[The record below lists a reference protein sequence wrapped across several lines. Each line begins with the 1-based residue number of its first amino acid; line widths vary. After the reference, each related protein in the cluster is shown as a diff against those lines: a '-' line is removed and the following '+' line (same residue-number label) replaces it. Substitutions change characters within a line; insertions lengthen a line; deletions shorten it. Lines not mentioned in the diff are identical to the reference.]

1 MRYVATAVL
10 SLACGSFA
18 VAQVSAP
25 GTAPTSGVQQPSGSA
40 GSTPGASSGST
51 TPGASSGSTP
61 GASSPGASSGS
72 TPGASGS
79 TPGASTPG
87 ATRPGASSGS
97 TPGAASGSTPGAS
110 GSTPGASTPGSTRPG
125 AATPSNG
132 ARTPDATT
140 TPGSTVPSTDRAPGA
155 ERSGAGRGDMAS
167 NQNNQ
172 LHSLVVHCLTLKNQC
187 EVETAK
193 LATSKAQHEQVKEFA
208 QTMQKEHQQAI
219 TDLAALKSS
228 SSAGAGSPAGAS
240 PSAGTSS
247 AGTDTSAAGGR
258 PQGQGVVAKLTQLE
272 DAQAQIVLQM
282 TKEELSSKSGHEFD
296 MAYIGL
302 QVVKHQLMLAELK
315 ALQQVKVGSP
325 ELQSFVSK
333 AQEMTQHHLDQAK
346 QIKESLKQNTQAGR

>member
-61 GASSPGASSGS
+61 GASSSGS

-110 GSTPGASTPGSTRPG
+110 TPGTTRPG

-132 ARTPDATT
+132 ARTPGATT

-172 LHSLVVHCLTLKNQC
+172 LQSLIVHCLTLKNQG
-187 EVETAK
+187 EVETGK
-193 LATSKAQHEQVKEFA
+193 LASSKAQHEQVKEFA
-208 QTMQKEHQQAI
+208 QMMQKEHQQAI
-219 TDLAALKSS
+219 DDLAALKSS

-282 TKEELSSKSGHEFD
+282 TKEELSSKSGHDFD
-296 MAYIGL
+296 MAYIGH
-302 QVVKHQLMLAELK
+302 QVVKHQAMLAELK

-325 ELQSFVSK
+325 ELQSFVTK